1 MFDFVKNKSITREE
15 MADLLKMSPDSLEEF
30 EKSYK
35 EILDTIPNSDNLF
48 EFNAKHAS
56 SAIKEGSIEEE
67 IVDKIVDELMSQVN
81 IYTYDGSESI
91 IEGKKLLGEPVT
103 LEEINSLDP
112 VNRPQLTGTLMKKE
126 IEQDSYKIL
135 LDQYNRSLNDK
146 NKEKRRIYKGL
157 FRQGLDILDL
167 DPITYQ
173 IIGCN
178 KNTMGYW
185 FPKLVTA
192 LGSDDFFKLPKT
204 KIMKVPLSLL
214 QLTRTDYEKL
224 TNTTLEIVDRFCKKA
239 FELNNEKDYFIK
251 TGTYSSKFDFRNAHV
266 EKGDEVND
274 IGEYLLFI
282 HFQAL
287 QIASPLNNK
296 PIYGVSTTNEWVVR
310 EFIED
315 VENNPCIYKGMP
327 LHTEYR
333 VFVDFDDDRIL
344 GIAPYWEPNIMK
356 ARFTEFEDSESPHSK
371 HDYITY
377 SLHEETLMKRYED
390 YKDRVLSEIE
400 RILPTID
407 LEGQWSIDIMQN
419 GEDFYIIDMALAQ
432 NSALKECIDEDE
444 KLKPAE
450 EIYLPDLS
458 KFMLES

>member
-1 MFDFVKNKSITREE
+1 MFDFSKNKSITKEE
-15 MADLLKMSPDSLEEF
+15 MAQLLKVKPESLDEF
-30 EKSYK
+30 ERSYK
-35 EILDTIPNSDNLF
+35 EILDTIPESDNLF

-56 SAIKEGSIEEE
+56 STVKEGTIEEE
-67 IVDKIVDELMSQVN
+67 IVNRIVDELISQVS
-81 IYTYDGSESI
+81 IYTYDGDIESI
-91 IEGKKLLGEPVT
+91 VTGTKLLGEPVT
-103 LEEINSLDP
+103 LDEINSLDP
-112 VNRPQLTGTLMKKE
+112 VDRPQLTGTLLKKDIGE
-126 IEQDSYKIL
+126 DSYKIL
-135 LDQYNRSLNDK
+135 LDQYHRSLTDK
-146 NKEKRRIYKGL
+146 NKEKRRIYLGL

-173 IIGCN
+173 IVGCN

-192 LGSDDFFKLPKT
+192 IGNDSFFKLPKT

-239 FELNNEKDYFIK
+239 FELDNGKDYFIK

-287 QIASPLNNK
+287 QMASPLNNH

-315 VENNPCIYKGMP
+315 VEDNPCIYKGMP

-344 GIAPYWEPNIMK
+344 GISPYWEPNIMK
-356 ARFTEFEDSESPHSK
+356 SRFTKFEDSDSPHNK

-377 SLHEETLMKRYED
+377 SLHEETLMKRYDDNKGE
-390 YKDRVLSEIE
+390 VLSEIE
-400 RILPTID
+400 RILPSID

-432 NSALKECIDEDE
+432 NSALKECVDEE
-444 KLKPAE
+444 LKPAE

-458 KFMLES
+458 KFMLEG

>member
-1 MFDFVKNKSITREE
+1 MFDFENNESITREE
-15 MADLLKMSPDSLEEF
+15 MANLLKLSPDSLDEF

-35 EILDTIPNSDNLF
+35 EILDTIPDSDNIF
-48 EFNAKHAS
+48 DYNAKHVS
-56 SAIKEGSIEEE
+56 SVTKEGNIEEE
-67 IVDKIVDELMSQVN
+67 IVNRVVDELMSQVK
-81 IYTYDGSESI
+81 IYSYDNNETIVSGT
-91 IEGKKLLGEPVT
+91 KLLGEPVT
-103 LEEINSLDP
+103 LDEINSLDP
-112 VNRPQLTGTLMKKE
+112 VNRPQLTGTLMKRDIGE
-126 IEQDSYKIL
+126 DSYKIL
-135 LDQYNRSLNDK
+135 LDQYHRSLTDK
-146 NKEKRRIYKGL
+146 NKEKRRIYSGL

-178 KNTMGYW
+178 KNSMGYW
-185 FPKLVTA
+185 FPKLVA
-192 LGSDDFFKLPKT
+192 SVGNDSFFKLPKT
-204 KIMKVPLSLL
+204 KIMKAPLSLL

-224 TNTTLEIVDRFCKKA
+224 TKTTLEIVDRFCKKA
-239 FELNNEKDYFIK
+239 FELDNEKDYFIK

-266 EKGDEVND
+266 EKGNEVDD

-287 QIASPLNNK
+287 QMASPLNNH

-315 VENNPCIYKGMP
+315 VEDNPCIYKGMP

-333 VFVDFDDDRIL
+333 VFIDFDDDRIL
-344 GIAPYWEPNIMK
+344 GISPYWEPNVMK
-356 ARFTEFEDSESPHSK
+356 NRFVNCEDSDSPHNK
-371 HDYITY
+371 HDYIAY
-377 SLHEETLMKRYED
+377 SLHEETLMKRYD
-390 YKDRVLSEIE
+390 DNKGKVLSELE
-400 RILPTID
+400 KLLPLID

-432 NSALKECIDEDE
+432 NSALKECVEE
-444 KLKPAE
+444 ELKPAE

-458 KFMLES
+458 KYILEK